1 MQSLFYHAVR
11 PMFNNNVSVI
21 LSDTDSWI
29 LAVPSS
35 SPDAAMEKLHS
46 IMDFSNYPQD
56 HPLFNDSVKNKTG
69 YLKNETPSQ
78 TITEVVGVRSKIY
91 AYRAE
96 SEKEKAILRRCKGVK
111 KSARDLI
118 PFEKFLQC
126 VLHSSNQF
134 HVEQFSIQSKNHV
147 NRLTKIKKTRIQFF

>member
-1 MQSLFYHAVR
+1 
-11 PMFNNNVSVI
+11 
-21 LSDTDSWI
+21 
-29 LAVPSS
+29 
-35 SPDAAMEKLHS
+35 MEKLHS

-56 HPLFNDSVKNKTG
+56 HPLFNDAVKNKTG

-78 TITEVVGVRSKIY
+78 SITEVVGVRSKIY

-126 VLHSSNQF
+126 VLHSSNQY
-134 HVEQFSIQSKNHV
+134 HVEQFSIQSKNHI
-147 NRLTKIKKTRIQFF
+147 NRLTKIKKRAFSSFDDKRYLLCGIHSVPYGSKLIKKSQKIGKCFFCAYPKILK